1 MATKIYETKNIYL
14 FDGTEV
20 ELKPLK
26 IKYLRKVMDIFE
38 EIHDTKDDYESM
50 YVLTKCVHQCLLQLC
65 PEKAR
70 SIEMVEDNIDMEI
83 VDEILD
89 FCAGIKLKPS
99 ETEEQPIKEQAKDGG
114 QSWKDLDLVKI
125 ESEVFI
131 LGIWKD
137 FEELESNLSMPELIS
152 ILSTKRELDYEEKK
166 FLAALQG
173 VDLDKNNKGSAQ
185 NKWEEMK
192 ARVFS
197 KGQTSDPNDV
207 LSLQGHKAQQL
218 GFGIGLGLDYDDAR
232 DPNLMKN

>member
-65 PEKAR
+65 PEKAQ
-70 SIEMVEDNIDMEI
+70 SIEMVEDNIDMKI

-89 FCAGIKLKPS
+89 FCSGIKLKSS
-99 ETEEQPIKEQAKDGG
+99 ETEEPIKEQAKDGG

-173 VDLDKNNKGSAQ
+173 VDLDKNNKSSAQ